1 MGNQNL
7 SPCLPAKMSLELQ
20 VEIEVEVEADVEI
33 EGEIEMPDVEIEI
46 EAPQVEFEVEV
57 EIPPVEVEMHLDCDV
72 QAPIVE
78 IEVEVGG
85 ATAVG
90 GVMACG
96 AYCAIIYYS
105 IIILVCGILS
115 FWFTYIW
122 GTYWFIIAFGV
133 TELFCLVMLVLSII
147 TCCKGRSMVAGSGDI
162 MIEVEGDAEIGG
174 SGAFDVQLEM
184 PVMEAPTFEVEVE
197 IEAPQVEFE
206 VEIEMPEVEI
216 EVEVEVAADVEVEL
230 VVE

>member
-33 EGEIEMPDVEIEI
+33 EVEIEMPDVEIEI
-46 EAPQVEFEVEV
+46 EAPQVELEVEV
-57 EIPPVEVEMHLDCDV
+57 PTVEVEMQLDCDV

-147 TCCKGRSMVAGSGDI
+147 TCFKGRSMVAGSGDI

>member
-1 MGNQNL
+1 MAEYMGNQNL
-7 SPCLPAKMSLELQ
+7 SPCLPAKMSLELEVEIEVPQ

-33 EGEIEMPDVEIEI
+33 EVEIEMPDVEIEI

-57 EIPPVEVEMHLDCDV
+57 EIPT
-72 QAPIVE
+72 VE

-90 GVMACG
+90 GVMDCG

-197 IEAPQVEFE
+197 IEAPQVGFE
-206 VEIEMPEVEI
+206 VEIEMLEVEI